1 MTDPL
6 RGRYSHGM
14 EQTSTQRPANHWLG
28 LRLTTGLSQ
37 REVERRLDWKRGH
50 LSLIERGL
58 TPTAEQARALRQ
70 FYLDV
75 A

>member
-1 MTDPL
+1 
-6 RGRYSHGM
+6 M
-14 EQTSTQRPANHWLG
+14 EQTTKEQPVTPWLT
-28 LRLTTGLSQ
+28 LRLSAGLSQ
-37 REVERRLDWKRGH
+37 REVERRLGWAKRGH

-58 TPTAEQARALRQ
+58 PPTPEQARALRQ

>member
-1 MTDPL
+1 
-6 RGRYSHGM
+6 M
-14 EQTSTQRPANHWLG
+14 EQTTGQQQTNHWLN
-28 LRLTTGLSQ
+28 LRRSTSLSQ
-37 REVERRLDWKRGH
+37 REVERRLEWKRGH

-58 TPTAEQARALRQ
+58 PPTAEQARALRQ